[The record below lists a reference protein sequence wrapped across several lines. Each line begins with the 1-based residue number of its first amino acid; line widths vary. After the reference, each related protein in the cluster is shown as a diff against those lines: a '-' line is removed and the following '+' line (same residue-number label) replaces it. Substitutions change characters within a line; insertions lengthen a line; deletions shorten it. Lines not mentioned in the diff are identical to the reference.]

1 MRKIV
6 LSAMTVAAFAALTSF
21 AQAQQAAEGA
31 LTGAGVGAATGF
43 VVGGPVGAAVG
54 AGIGGTVGAAAG
66 DTNRVPPPVYVEP
79 APRGV
84 IVDAPP
90 VSQRTCVTDAYGNRT
105 CTEVVR

>member
-1 MRKIV
+1 MRNI
-6 LSAMTVAAFAALTSF
+6 LFSAVTVAALAAVPSLAH
-21 AQAQQAAEGA
+21 AQAAAEGA

-43 VVGGPVGAAVG
+43 AVGGPVGAAVG

-79 APRGV
+79 VPRAVVVDPAPVRE
-84 IVDAPP
+84 
-90 VSQRTCVTDAYGNRT
+90 RTCVRDAYGNRT